1 MPGQDTPQQAKAK
14 QSLEQLA
21 ANLEAKVKADPNLGQ
36 DTMNA
41 ILDFADQAGQEL
53 FKTFDEMYAGME
65 ELLPKLEA
73 EGQRLLRTKENPQ
86 AGKEM
91 LRTASQMRQQLKA
104 GGAREDLK
112 TMGQQHTQNVT
123 TARAMNNPVETM
135 EDFEAAL
142 NAIVAP
148 VLEDDDEFDT
158 DNDIDTRGM
167 DLDNYGSE
175 LDQDDDDDTRGFLSM
190 PMFDQLGKVLD
201 SQDNPKP
208 LNTVK
213 TDDGKTFTVSIEQ
226 AKMLRM
232 LATTDKVK
240 PQVKNQFLR
249 DIQNSNGLIDFIDIK
264 DAKQIP
270 ALFVK
275 KYLG

>member
-21 ANLEAKVKADPNLGQ
+21 ANLEAKVKADPNMGQ

-41 ILDFADQAGQEL
+41 VLDFADQAGQEL

-73 EGQRLLRTKENPQ
+73 EGQRLLRTKENPE

-112 TMGQQHTQNVT
+112 TMGQQHTQNVA
-123 TARAMNNPVETM
+123 TARALNNPVENM

-142 NAIVAP
+142 NAIVDP
-148 VLEDDDEFDT
+148 VLEDDDDYDDDT
-158 DNDIDTRGM
+158 GLDTTGM
-167 DLDNYGSE
+167 DLGNVGSE
-175 LDQDDDDDTRGFLSM
+175 LDTDDDEGKGFLTM
-190 PMFDQLGKVLD
+190 PMYDQLGKVLD

-213 TDDGKTFTVSIEQ
+213 TDDGKQFKVSVEQ
-226 AKMLRM
+226 AKILRM
-232 LATTDKVK
+232 LATTDKLKPVVK
-240 PQVKNQFLR
+240 TQFIK
-249 DIQNSNGLIDFIDIK
+249 DIQTSNGLVDFLDIK

-270 ALFVK
+270 AMFVK

>member
-1 MPGQDTPQQAKAK
+1 MAGQDTPQQAKAK

-21 ANLEAKVKADPNLGQ
+21 ANLEAKVKADPNMGQ

-41 ILDFADQAGQEL
+41 VLDFADQAGQEL
-53 FKTFDEMYAGME
+53 TKTFDELYAGME
-65 ELLPKLEA
+65 EILPKLEA
-73 EGQRLLRTKENPQ
+73 EGQRLLRTKENPE

-91 LRTASQMRQQLKA
+91 LRVASQMRQQLKA

-112 TMGQQHTQNVT
+112 TMGQQHTQNLA
-123 TARAMNNPVETM
+123 TARALNNPAQNM

-142 NAIVAP
+142 NAIVDP
-148 VLEDDDEFDT
+148 VLEDDDEYDDDT
-158 DNDIDTRGM
+158 GLDTTGM
-167 DLDNYGSE
+167 DLGNVGSE
-175 LDQDDDDDTRGFLSM
+175 LDQDDDEGKGFLTM
-190 PMFDQLGKVLD
+190 PMYDQLGKVLD

-213 TDDGKTFTVSIEQ
+213 TDDGKQFKVSVEQ

-232 LATTDKVK
+232 LATTDKLKPVVK
-240 PQVKNQFLR
+240 TQFIK
-249 DIQNSNGLIDFIDIK
+249 DIQTSNGLIDFLDIK